1 MPTATEFFGYSAHNL
16 GPLTTTFTAPSS
28 CATGTD
34 HIVFVNASDPVH
46 IGGIPTCGTT
56 KFGDC
61 LPSGSARDDVFHQ
74 TTEWVQGQYVYY
86 SPGIACPSGWRTVG
100 ALKHD
105 GDESSASGALASPTW
120 GDIGGALRPLPPQEF
135 WLGLLD
141 PSETLAFCCP
151 SDYQADAYGHC
162 ISTLGPT
169 LSYTYS
175 EMCLVFSSNSMVP
188 ISTFD
193 GTTLGRNELI
203 SLASATDEPRTT
215 LDDIFLTPTEVAEY
229 WGIGTFVPAIPLIY
243 KEEDVKNATET
254 GTDDEEG
261 DDDPVEIDNSASRG
275 GVVSVL
281 GVTLGLLAGRNIVL
295 KRWSCTDLA
304 FP

>member
-1 MPTATEFFGYSAHNL
+1 MPTATEFFGFSAHNL

-34 HIVFVNASDPVH
+34 HIVFVNASDPVRK
-46 IGGIPTCGTT
+46 GGVPTCGGER
-56 KFGDC
+56 FSDC
-61 LPSGSARDDVFHQ
+61 LPSGSARDTILHQ
-74 TTEWVQGQYVYY
+74 TTEWVQGQYFYY

-120 GDIGGALRPLPPQEF
+120 GDFEGALRPLPPQQF

-141 PSETLAFCCP
+141 QSETLAFCCP

-169 LSYTYS
+169 QSYTYS
-175 EMCLVFSSNSMVP
+175 EMCIIFSSDRMVP
-188 ISTFD
+188 ITEFD
-193 GTTLGRNELI
+193 GTTLRENQLM

-215 LDDIFLTPTEVAEY
+215 LDDVFLTPTVVTEY
-229 WGIGTFVPAIPLIY
+229 WGIGTYVPAIPLIY

-254 GTDDEEG
+254 GDSEEG
-261 DDDPVEIDNSASRG
+261 DDDDDTVVVDNGAPSRG

-281 GVTLGLLAGRNIVL
+281 GVTLGLLAGVGL
-295 KRWSCTDLA
+295 MM
-304 FP
+304 

>member
-1 MPTATEFFGYSAHNL
+1 MC
-16 GPLTTTFTAPSS
+16 FTR
-28 CATGTD
+28 
-34 HIVFVNASDPVH
+34 
-46 IGGIPTCGTT
+46 
-56 KFGDC
+56 
-61 LPSGSARDDVFHQ
+61 LLSGCRANTSITRQVLL
-74 TTEWVQGQYVYY
+74 V
-86 SPGIACPSGWRTVG
+86 
-100 ALKHD
+100 
-105 GDESSASGALASPTW
+105 
-120 GDIGGALRPLPPQEF
+120 
-135 WLGLLD
+135 LLD
-141 PSETLAFCCP
+141 GVPWAPLSMMVMSRVLLVHLHLLRGATLEEPFDLFLPKSSGLDSWTLLRHLLFAVRRKYMTSSPPDLSNKC

-169 LSYTYS
+169 QSYTYS
-175 EMCLVFSSNSMVP
+175 EMCIVFSSNSMVP

-254 GTDDEEG
+254 GNDDEEG
-261 DDDPVEIDNSASRG
+261 DDDTVVVDNSAPSRG

-281 GVTLGLLAGRNIVL
+281 GATLGLLAGVGL
-295 KRWSCTDLA
+295 MM
-304 FP
+304 